1 MSGMINVADI
11 VEKNGKTVRQNNME
25 IGHEIPLGALVEI
38 DCECQPDWQ
47 GCRLFVVRHDRD
59 CDGTPL
65 YSLGKKGEDNPYAL
79 RLNQCNGWSKDS
91 LKVIRNPDGTAP

>member
-1 MSGMINVADI
+1 MINFSDI
-11 VEKNGKTVRQNNME
+11 VEKNGQTVRQNNM
-25 IGHEIPLGALVEI
+25 GMTHDIPVGALVEI

-47 GCRLFVVRHDRD
+47 GCRLFVVDHQRD

-65 YSLGKKGEDNPYAL
+65 YGLGKRGETNRYMMI
-79 RLNQCNGWSKDS
+79 CNGWSKDN